1 MARSAE
7 ALRRR
12 AEKRNRTEEEQRRV
26 DADETQKVVQKRKL
40 VDDRDMNAKAATPIV
55 SKQEPRTKV
64 VTPASVSDDS
74 KEEPQQKTVTLV
86 TAHHS
91 KKSQSSEN
99 TPAHPDSSQTG
110 EGRSNEINNSNS
122 SINPLDEPGAWKC
135 PGCGNHNFASRH
147 ECRSTTCDEKRPLGV
162 FVPPRRI
169 QSNSSINPLDEPGA
183 WKCPG
188 CSNHNFASRHE
199 CRSTTCDEKRPL
211 GVFVPPRRIQ
221 PKPTRHDPVTSKK
234 ESWGEQAGKDKILHN
249 QELRQRYLEK
259 GAEGMSEEDIVRAK
273 LLIERDERKKTKK
286 EAKKKY
292 KATKKQKT

>member
-12 AEKRNRTEEEQRRV
+12 AEKRNRTEEEQRRF

-40 VDDRDMNAKAATPIV
+40 VDDRDMSAKAATPIV

-74 KEEPQQKTVTLV
+74 KEEPQQKIVTPV

-91 KKSQSSEN
+91 KKSQSSET
-99 TPAHPDSSQTG
+99 TPAHPDSSQKK
-110 EGRSNEINNSNS
+110 EGRNEINSSNS

-135 PGCGNHNFASRH
+135 PGCG
-147 ECRSTTCDEKRPLGV
+147 
-162 FVPPRRI
+162 
-169 QSNSSINPLDEPGA
+169 
-183 WKCPG
+183 
-188 CSNHNFASRHE
+188 NHNFASRHE

-259 GAEGMSEEDIVRAK
+259 GAEGMSEEDVVRAK
-273 LLIERDERKKTKK
+273 LLIERDERKKMKK
-286 EAKKKY
+286 ETKKKY
-292 KATKKQKT
+292 KATKKKKT